1 MAPQPKPLVR
11 NPDGADC
18 AVASC
23 GACKAKTW
31 LFQLDENSR
40 RSWMCAGSSASAH
53 RTLKA
58 KGTWT
63 VWDDG
68 ADLAPLRE
76 PTVAVLAVLHDSEGR
91 DAGRDERAGL
101 SAFRAILSPA
111 RPGRGVYSVGGVS
124 RDIYSGEEHSTP
136 THPFDDDARAMQRA
150 VQGLTCS
157 VRVLTPSS
165 VAVTFKEAP
174 GQRPMADWLVAMR
187 VKVMAAEVDPF
198 RGLSPGGMDRLSVAE
213 WRRRRAIADE
223 DDALLYHNC
232 GPEHVY
238 EGPWKEDLVFT
249 DVRQH
254 SASNKMEVMCE
265 FDRFEGAGD
274 SIRGRDFHGPRLAFL
289 M

>member
-63 VWDDG
+63 VWDG
-68 ADLAPLRE
+68 AADLAPLRE
-76 PTVAVLAVLHDSEGR
+76 PTVAVLHDSEGF
-91 DAGRDERAGL
+91 DCDERAGL

-111 RPGRGVYSVGGVS
+111 RPGR
-124 RDIYSGEEHSTP
+124 RTQRFEEYSTP